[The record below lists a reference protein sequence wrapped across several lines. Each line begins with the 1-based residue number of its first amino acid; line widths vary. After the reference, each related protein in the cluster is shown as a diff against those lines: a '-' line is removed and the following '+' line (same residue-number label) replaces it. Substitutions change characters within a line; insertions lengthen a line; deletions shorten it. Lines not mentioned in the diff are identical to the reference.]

1 MIGSGAKLNIK
12 EKIMMDCDQLIENG
26 PINIVV
32 FGDSV
37 THGAFAYG
45 EIDFDAVYW
54 NLLRKK
60 ICGVRNYV
68 PVNMINAGIGGITAA
83 RSVDRMDSQV
93 FVHNPDLLI
102 ICFGL
107 NDVNGSREDWLQAL
121 NGIFEKGK
129 KKGVDMIFMTPNM
142 LNTYVAKDTNPI
154 HLEYAAKTAE
164 YQNSGRM
171 DEFIYAGIEVARNMN
186 VKVCDV
192 YSKWKD
198 MSKTQ
203 DTTLL
208 LANRINH
215 PTKEMHRLFADSL
228 FEMIFDGKFDCE
240 EKSKDTMYK
249 K

>member
-1 MIGSGAKLNIK
+1 MIGSGVKLDIK

-26 PINIVV
+26 PINIVA

-102 ICFGL
+102 TARKTFM
-107 NDVNGSREDWLQAL
+107 WLRTAKL
-121 NGIFEKGK
+121 HFILTVSLLM
-129 KKGVDMIFMTPNM
+129 VDM
-142 LNTYVAKDTNPI
+142 
-154 HLEYAAKTAE
+154 
-164 YQNSGRM
+164 
-171 DEFIYAGIEVARNMN
+171 
-186 VKVCDV
+186 
-192 YSKWKD
+192 
-198 MSKTQ
+198 
-203 DTTLL
+203 
-208 LANRINH
+208 
-215 PTKEMHRLFADSL
+215 
-228 FEMIFDGKFDCE
+228 
-240 EKSKDTMYK
+240 
-249 K
+249 